1 MKHVTE
7 IGHDTFSK
15 ISSSTK
21 CQGFCGLD
29 EMKYQQLC
37 ISLEIGT
44 FLEEADLYKNEKK
57 NQTTKFLIRAVLN
70 LQI

>member
-29 EMKYQQLC
+29 EMKYQ
-37 ISLEIGT
+37 
-44 FLEEADLYKNEKK
+44 
-57 NQTTKFLIRAVLN
+57 
-70 LQI
+70 